1 MTSTRL
7 RSSDPVVQNL
17 CLDAGLII
25 GADNITLDCRN
36 KTLRGDGI
44 VGEDGSDAG
53 VLLTERRKVTIK
65 NCRITAFD
73 YGLRLEGVDEEDG
86 SGSSW
91 NTLVKNNLFD
101 NETDGIRLRGNSDH
115 NFLGWNRTNDN
126 GQDGI
131 DLDDDSDR
139 NTLKANSASRNNG
152 GGAGSGIEDCED
164 CDHNTYIANS
174 TDQTFLGNGFD
185 DDGVGMWIT
194 GTGSTVIG
202 NRGRRNARS
211 GLIVEGTDAGV
222 ARNRFDHNGTSDQGD
237 GICVVSGNFN
247 LGGNRG
253 HGNADAQVAFNQV
266 SCPTVEPDS
275 VEIPT
280 AAVAAALAGSADDDD

>member
-1 MTSTRL
+1 VACDCGDVLVRSTDL
-7 RSSDPVVQNL
+7 SKGDPVVQNV
-17 CLDAGLII
+17 CPDDGLII

-36 KTLRGDGI
+36 RTLRGDG
-44 VGEDGSDAG
+44 VVDDSFTG

-65 NCRITAFD
+65 RCRITAFD
-73 YGLRLEGVDEEDG
+73 YGIRLAD
-86 SGSSW
+86 STW
-91 NTLVKNNLFD
+91 NIIVKNNLFD
-101 NETDGIRLRGNSDH
+101 NEMDGIRLSDNSDH

-139 NTLKANSASRNNG
+139 NTLTANVASRNNA
-152 GGAGSGIEDCED
+152 GGAGSAIEDCRE
-164 CDHNTYIANS
+164 CDGNTYIAN
-174 TDQTFLGNGFD
+174 TTNQTFLGNGLD
-185 DDGVGMWIT
+185 DDGLGLWVT
-194 GTGSTVIG
+194 GADSEVRG

-211 GLIVEGTDAGV
+211 GLIVEGTGARV
-222 ARNRFDHNGTSDQGD
+222 AKNHFDRNGTSGQGD

-253 HGNADAQVAFNQV
+253 RRNADAQVAFNQD
-266 SCPTVEPDS
+266 SCPTVEPIG

-280 AAVAAALAGSADDDD
+280 AAVAAAPAGSADADD